1 MNQVQHINMG
11 VPDEEESTP
20 QEVNNDTEDKDE
32 VPQNDDVDD
41 GERWDCQTD
50 NYFTRQTQ
58 GKKWGFWE
66 AW

>member
-1 MNQVQHINMG
+1 MNQVEHINTR

-41 GERWDCQTD
+41 GER
-50 NYFTRQTQ
+50 
-58 GKKWGFWE
+58 
-66 AW
+66 